1 MVSMSRPMKSTALF
15 LLLFAASYAWGAEAP
30 EAVAKQLDA
39 QSRAKLGVGLRS
51 LSFLFDASPY
61 DYLLKESLVRDG
73 SWPEIQQLV
82 TADIVH
88 GLPNGQDL
96 ATEYVTLKLTPK
108 GREVL
113 HALLEP

>member
-1 MVSMSRPMKSTALF
+1 MKWTALS
-15 LLLFAASYAWGAEAP
+15 LLYFATSCAWGAKAP

-61 DYLLKESLVRDG
+61 SYLLKEPLVRDG
-73 SWPEIQQLV
+73 SWQEIQQLEKAGFV
-82 TADIVH
+82 TADVVH

-108 GREVL
+108 GQEVL
-113 HALLEP
+113 RVLKP